1 MPNQQRREEIKV
13 NQKLA
18 KKLEQQRD
26 SLQKEYDAAKTQR
39 DASYAK
45 LGTLSQLTTTNIHP
59 LLLNL
64 PDETLE
70 ATNTIDDGYEEA
82 KGPTLSDLLKTIP
95 SPYDHGKMKVE
106 YPLEELPGESV
117 DSQTNHGRP

>member
-1 MPNQQRREEIKV
+1 LPNQQRREEIKV

-26 SLQKEYDAAKTQR
+26 SLQKEYDAAKAQR

-45 LGTLSQLTTTNIHP
+45 LGKLSQVATTGIHP

-70 ATNTIDDGYEEA
+70 AINDIGDGYEEA
-82 KGPTLSDLLKTIP
+82 KGPTLSELLKAIP
-95 SPYDHGKMKVE
+95 SPYD
-106 YPLEELPGESV
+106 
-117 DSQTNHGRP
+117 